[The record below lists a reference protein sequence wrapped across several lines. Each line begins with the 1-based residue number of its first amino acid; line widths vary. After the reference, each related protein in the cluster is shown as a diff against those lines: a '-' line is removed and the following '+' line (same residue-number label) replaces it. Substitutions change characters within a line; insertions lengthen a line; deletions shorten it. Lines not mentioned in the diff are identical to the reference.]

1 LTSDD
6 EKYPGSNKY
15 YEAIEIMVNTTGNY
29 TFTSVENIDGVGYL
43 YRPSFDPS
51 NLSNNLIVQ
60 DDQSGGNN
68 QFRFSAVLE
77 AGVPYTLVFAA
88 YQSGITGPFS
98 IVASGPDNVD
108 FTPRNTSQTTSAC
121 E

>member
-1 LTSDD
+1 MTSDD

-15 YEAIEIMVNTTGNY
+15 YEAIEIMVNTTDNY
-29 TFTSVENIDGVGYL
+29 TFTSVENIDGFGYL
-43 YRPSFDPS
+43 YRLSFDPS
-51 NLSNNLIVQ
+51 NLSNNLIIQ

-68 QFRFSAVLE
+68 QFRFSALLE
-77 AGVPYTLVFAA
+77 AGVSYILVFTT
-88 YQSGITGPFS
+88 YQSGSTGPFS

-108 FTPRNTSQTTSAC
+108 FTPINTLQTTSAC